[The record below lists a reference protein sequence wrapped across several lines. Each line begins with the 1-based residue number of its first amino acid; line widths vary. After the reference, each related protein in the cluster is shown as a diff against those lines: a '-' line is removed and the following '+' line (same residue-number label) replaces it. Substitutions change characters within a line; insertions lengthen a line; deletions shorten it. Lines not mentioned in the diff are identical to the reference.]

1 MEDCSLPTWPARRA
15 TGSSTLAALQGI
27 LQPHPTSPSLQ
38 PCPVLL
44 MCSLVPSRHLTS
56 HNGPCHCSVLHRGVL
71 KKPLKMM
78 LVWVI
83 LLKLDFFGFFSLPMP
98 SQLFS
103 CSGFPCSKCPG
114 RHGGPCQPSLGSCP
128 HKHCW
133 AVPVGLLLPGR
144 SLLRTSTLIC
154 CHPFSHLL

>member
-1 MEDCSLPTWPARRA
+1 MEDCGLPTWPARRA

-83 LLKLDFFGFFSLPMP
+83 LLKLDFFGSSHFPCLPSSSAALGFPVPSVLGGMEAHASLPLAAAHT
-98 SQLFS
+98 SI
-103 CSGFPCSKCPG
+103 
-114 RHGGPCQPSLGSCP
+114 
-128 HKHCW
+128 
-133 AVPVGLLLPGR
+133 AGLYL
-144 SLLRTSTLIC
+144 
-154 CHPFSHLL
+154 